1 MPRLVE
7 INAACNSGG
16 TGRIAEKVG
25 VLAKNAGWEVLYVHG
40 ARYVYPSQLQTL
52 CVQPRGLD
60 YLHYGLSLL
69 TGHHGLFSYLT
80 TQRLIRHLR
89 RFQPDIVH
97 LHNVHGYY
105 LNYKLLF
112 RYLRETD
119 IPVVWTWHDCWP
131 MTGHCA
137 CYSTETG
144 TCTLWKTGC
153 HDCPKRMEYPR
164 AIVDSSK
171 SDFQLKKQLFCAID
185 KLTIVPV
192 SYWMERNVQQSF
204 LKDKPICV
212 IRNGINL
219 QIFYPRENRSALR
232 KKWGIEQS
240 KYVLLGVATQW
251 NMRKGYPDILSLA
264 QITNC
269 QLILV
274 GLTKQQCATL
284 PAGIIG
290 IEHTES
296 QEELAQLYSLADLF
310 VNPTYS
316 DTFPTTNLEA
326 LACGTPVLTYD
337 TDGSPETLDEQV
349 GVVVKRGNQQ
359 GLQEAIRQLQTHPL
373 DREACAKYAR
383 ERYNG
388 DTCFSPYLQ
397 LFKQLLH
404 S

>member
-1 MPRLVE
+1 M
-7 INAACNSGG
+7 G
-16 TGRIAEKVG
+16 
-25 VLAKNAGWEVLYVHG
+25 
-40 ARYVYPSQLQTL
+40 
-52 CVQPRGLD
+52 
-60 YLHYGLSLL
+60 
-69 TGHHGLFSYLT
+69 
-80 TQRLIRHLR
+80 
-89 RFQPDIVH
+89 
-97 LHNVHGYY
+97 
-105 LNYKLLF
+105 
-112 RYLRETD
+112 
-119 IPVVWTWHDCWP
+119 
-131 MTGHCA
+131 
-137 CYSTETG
+137 
-144 TCTLWKTGC
+144 
-153 HDCPKRMEYPR
+153 KRKR
-164 AIVDSSK
+164 
-171 SDFQLKKQLFCAID
+171 
-185 KLTIVPV
+185 
-192 SYWMERNVQQSF
+192 W
-204 LKDKPICV
+204 
-212 IRNGINL
+212 
-219 QIFYPRENRSALR
+219 
-232 KKWGIEQS
+232 
-240 KYVLLGVATQW
+240 
-251 NMRKGYPDILSLA
+251 DILSLA
-264 QITNC
+264 QIPNC